1 MAAEIYRLFF
11 LELKNPAYCKYTKYI
26 QREGRK
32 NHEKIDLKNLRIT
45 VEHFVSLPLTV
56 TDYICEVVDKLGPAG
71 AYIKPGIVDTDEQ
84 ERDCHQFFLKYYRQ
98 LGNDLEEE
106 RIYYPF
112 VTNINDIDIINMIVK
127 YFYDDNYAAEILH
140 FANDEIR
147 DSSDVIVRYPETS
160 SDSDDSDRREIVLP
174 IDSSIIDDYG
184 DFDALEKLA
193 ELMQEK
199 GLTQDDLLVVLNAV
213 KLKNIEK

>member
-1 MAAEIYRLFF
+1 METSSRFSF
-11 LELKNPAYCKYTKYI
+11 GNPP
-26 QREGRK
+26 
-32 NHEKIDLKNLRIT
+32 DLSVR
-45 VEHFVSLPLTV
+45 SS
-56 TDYICEVVDKLGPAG
+56 
-71 AYIKPGIVDTDEQ
+71 Q
-84 ERDCHQFFLKYYRQ
+84 
-98 LGNDLEEE
+98 
-106 RIYYPF
+106 
-112 VTNINDIDIINMIVK
+112 
-127 YFYDDNYAAEILH
+127 

>member
-1 MAAEIYRLFF
+1 M
-11 LELKNPAYCKYTKYI
+11 KT
-26 QREGRK
+26 
-32 NHEKIDLKNLRIT
+32 IDLKNLRIT

-56 TDYICEVVDKLGPAG
+56 TDYICEVVDKLGSAG

-147 DSSDVIVRYPETS
+147 DSS
-160 SDSDDSDRREIVLP
+160 
-174 IDSSIIDDYG
+174 IIDDYG

>member
-1 MAAEIYRLFF
+1 MTLGPNERDTSSIT
-11 LELKNPAYCKYTKYI
+11 YC
-26 QREGRK
+26 GR
-32 NHEKIDLKNLRIT
+32 
-45 VEHFVSLPLTV
+45 SLASSAPFRGG
-56 TDYICEVVDKLGPAG
+56 VVD
-71 AYIKPGIVDTDEQ
+71 
-84 ERDCHQFFLKYYRQ
+84 
-98 LGNDLEEE
+98 
-106 RIYYPF
+106 
-112 VTNINDIDIINMIVK
+112 
-127 YFYDDNYAAEILH
+127 

>member
-1 MAAEIYRLFF
+1 M
-11 LELKNPAYCKYTKYI
+11 KT
-26 QREGRK
+26 
-32 NHEKIDLKNLRIT
+32 IDLKNLRIT
-45 VEHFVSLPLTV
+45 VEHFASLPLTV

-106 RIYYPF
+106 RICYPF

>member
-1 MAAEIYRLFF
+1 M
-11 LELKNPAYCKYTKYI
+11 KT
-26 QREGRK
+26 
-32 NHEKIDLKNLRIT
+32 IDLKNLRIT

-84 ERDCHQFFLKYYRQ
+84 ERDCHQFFLKHYRQ

-106 RIYYPF
+106 KIYYPF

-127 YFYDDNYAAEILH
+127 YFYDDDYAAEILH
-140 FANDEIR
+140 LANDEIG

-160 SDSDDSDRREIVLP
+160 SDSDRREIVLS

-184 DFDALEKLA
+184 DFHALEKLA

-199 GLTQDDLLVVLNAV
+199 GLAQDDLLVVLNTV
-213 KLKNIEK
+213 RLKNKYKKSGIL

>member
-1 MAAEIYRLFF
+1 M
-11 LELKNPAYCKYTKYI
+11 
-26 QREGRK
+26 G
-32 NHEKIDLKNLRIT
+32 EKIMKTIDLKNLRIT

-56 TDYICEVVDKLGPAG
+56 TDYICEVVDKLGSAG

-193 ELMQEK
+193 ELMHEK